1 MLRRHFLKTALASS
15 LASSAAFQAMAL
27 GKNNRYRKNIGIQ
40 LYTLRNQIA
49 EDPVATLKA
58 VADAGYKQ
66 VEPYGFPN
74 AGPMIEAAK
83 DFGLAVNSSHFAGGV
98 GHQSDQGR
106 RPPIRRDSRCRQG
119 NGSVPPRRALSA

>member
-1 MLRRHFLKTALASS
+1 MLRRNFLKTALASS

-66 VEPYGFPN
+66 VEPYGFPD
-74 AGPMIEAAK
+74 AGPMIQAAK
-83 DFGLAVNSSHFAGGV
+83 DFGLAVNSSHFAWE
-98 GHQSDQGR
+98 SDQGR
-106 RPPIRRDSRCRQG
+106 RPPIRQDSRCRQG
-119 NGSVPPRRALSA
+119 NGSVPPRRALPA